1 MTKFFAHITKERAA
15 SHAIFWLIWVCGFT
29 FLQGF
34 GSCFQAY
41 ETWLVYYLITLPL
54 FVAHTYVVAY
64 WLIPRYFFNHRYL
77 LFAVWIVHLLIL
89 ASLAELLISNEL
101 IWRWINPENI
111 QPDYLNVRNVLINGL
126 GNEYVVIAFLAVK
139 VVKFWNLKIGEKT
152 ELMNRK
158 LSAEVELLQ
167 YQSYPRFVLNVM
179 DRLENLAENHS
190 PQTSEMIIRLSNL
203 MTNMTIGR
211 KPDKIL
217 LPKEVEMIRSYIEI
231 QRMSFPKDYQVN
243 FLVTG
248 ELNGVQIPPFLFF
261 QLIEEGFNQLE
272 EYLEKPDYTIL
283 IKTEP
288 HYLLFSM
295 TLWNDSA
302 VELKFN
308 PQVLGNCHKY
318 LDYFYPDNHKVMSNF
333 EINFAEITIEIY
345 L

>member
-1 MTKFFAHITKERAA
+1 MTNFFVHITKERAA
-15 SHAIFWLIWVCGFT
+15 NHVIFWLIWVCGFT

-34 GSCFQAY
+34 GSGFQVY
-41 ETWLVYYLITLPL
+41 KTWFIYYLITLPL

-77 LFAVWIVHLLIL
+77 LFSVWIVLLLIL

-101 IWRWINPENI
+101 IWRWIKPENI

-179 DRLENLAENHS
+179 DRLENLAENQS

-211 KPDKIL
+211 KSDKIL
-217 LPKEVEMIRSYIEI
+217 LQKEVEMIRSYIEI
-231 QRMSFPKDYQVN
+231 QRMSFPNDYQVN

-272 EYLEKPDYTIL
+272 EYQEKPDYTIL
-283 IKTEP
+283 IKTEL

-308 PQVLGNCHKY
+308 PQVLRNCHKY
-318 LDYFYPDNHKVMSNF
+318 LDYFYPENHKVMSNF
-333 EINFAEITIEIY
+333 EINFVEITIEIY

>member
-1 MTKFFAHITKERAA
+1 LTNFFAHITKERAA

-34 GSCFQAY
+34 GSGFQAY
-41 ETWLVYYLITLPL
+41 ETWLIYYLITLPL

-77 LFAVWIVHLLIL
+77 LFAVWIVLLLIL

-111 QPDYLNVRNVLINGL
+111 QPDYLNVRNILINGL

-179 DRLENLAENHS
+179 DRLENLAENQS

-211 KPDKIL
+211 KSDKIL
-217 LPKEVEMIRSYIEI
+217 LQKEVEMIRSYIEI

-308 PQVLGNCHKY
+308 PQVLRNCHKY

>member
-1 MTKFFAHITKERAA
+1 MTKFFVHITKERAA

-34 GSCFQAY
+34 GFGFQVY
-41 ETWLVYYLITLPL
+41 EIWLIYYLVTLPL

-77 LFAVWIVHLLIL
+77 LFSVWIVLLLIL

-101 IWRWINPENI
+101 IWRWIKPENI
-111 QPDYLNVRNVLINGL
+111 QPDYLNVWNVLINGL
-126 GNEYVVIAFLAVK
+126 GNEYVVIVFLAVK

-179 DRLENLAENHS
+179 DRLENLAENQS

-211 KPDKIL
+211 KSDKIL
-217 LPKEVEMIRSYIEI
+217 LQKEVEMIRSYIEI
-231 QRMSFPKDYQVN
+231 QRMSFPEDYQVN

-272 EYLEKPDYTIL
+272 VYQEKPDYTIL
-283 IKTEP
+283 IKTEL

-308 PQVLGNCHKY
+308 PQVLRNCHKY
-318 LDYFYPDNHKVMSNF
+318 LDYFYPENHKVMSNF